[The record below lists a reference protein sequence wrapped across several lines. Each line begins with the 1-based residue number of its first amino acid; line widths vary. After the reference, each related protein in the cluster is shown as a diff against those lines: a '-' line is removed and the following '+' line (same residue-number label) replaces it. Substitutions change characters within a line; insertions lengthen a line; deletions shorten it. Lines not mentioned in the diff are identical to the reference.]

1 MGKIMIFDGENY
13 DFWYVKIKTI
23 FLSYDL
29 WDYVEDEYDES
40 EDTTTLT
47 NAERQQLKDHKKK
60 DAKALGL
67 IQQGVADTIFPRIIN
82 ASKAKEAWDI
92 LEKGYRGSTKT
103 YGEDISNQRIVE
115 KILISLPEKYD
126 SIVAVIE
133 ETKEL
138 ENLSVEE
145 LMGSIKAF
153 EQRLSK
159 RSEKTI
165 ESAFQSKLNVSSRNQ
180 EKYPSSFDRSK
191 GESSRGGRHGR
202 GRGRGR
208 NSRGRGRNNF
218 ERSGNIKSTQQN
230 CGICKRSSHVDK
242 DCWFW
247 GKPQCF
253 NCKKFGHVQK
263 DYRLK
268 INQQANFSEEQEG
281 ETSMFY
287 ACHSTSE
294 QNDDVWFLDSGCS
307 NYMTGDKN
315 IFLEIDFSSNSQVR
329 MGNGALVQAKGK
341 CTIAIETKKGRK
353 HIRDVLLV
361 PDLEQNLLSV
371 GQLVEHGYSIHFDED
386 SCKIYDKESYFP

>member
-1 MGKIMIFDGENY
+1 MATIGNQNQGAHQSALPIFDGENY
-13 DFWYVKIKTI
+13 DFWYVKMKTI
-23 FLSYDL
+23 FPSYDL
-29 WDYVEDEYDES
+29 WDYVEDE
-40 EDTTTLT
+40 
-47 NAERQQLKDHKKK
+47 QQLKDQKKK

-67 IQQGVADTIFPRIIN
+67 IQQEIADTIFPRIIN

-92 LEKGYRGSTKT
+92 LEKEYKGSTKVVNQMKT
-103 YGEDISNQRIVE
+103 YGEDISNQRIIE
-115 KILISLPEKYD
+115 KILISLPKKYD
-126 SIVAVIE
+126 SIVTVIE

-153 EQRLSK
+153 EQRLSR

-165 ESAFQSKLNVSSRNQ
+165 ESAFQSKLSVSSKNQ

-202 GRGRGR
+202 GKGR

-218 ERSGNIKSTQQN
+218 ERSGNIDSTQQN

-242 DCWFW
+242 DCWFR

-263 DYRLK
+263 DCQLK
-268 INQQANFSEEQEG
+268 TNQQAKFSEEQEG
-281 ETSMFY
+281 EMSMFY

-294 QNDDVWFLDSGCS
+294 QNNDVWFLDSGCS
-307 NYMTGDKN
+307 NHMTGD
-315 IFLEIDFSSNSQVR
+315 
-329 MGNGALVQAKGK
+329 
-341 CTIAIETKKGRK
+341 
-353 HIRDVLLV
+353 
-361 PDLEQNLLSV
+361 
-371 GQLVEHGYSIHFDED
+371 
-386 SCKIYDKESYFP
+386 

>member
-1 MGKIMIFDGENY
+1 MATTGNQNQGVHQSALPIFYGENY
-13 DFWYVKIKTI
+13 DFWYVKMKTI

-29 WDYVEDEYDES
+29 WDYFEYEYDEP

-47 NAERQQLKDHKKK
+47 NTQRQQLKDYKKK

-67 IQQGVADTIFPRIIN
+67 IQQGVVDTIFPRIIN

-92 LEKGYRGSTKT
+92 LEKEYRGSTKT

-115 KILISLPEKYD
+115 KILISLLEKYD

-153 EQRLSK
+153 EQRLNR

-165 ESAFQSKLNVSSRNQ
+165 ESVFQSKLNVSSKNQ

-208 NSRGRGRNNF
+208 NNF
-218 ERSGNIKSTQQN
+218 ERNRNIESTQQN
-230 CGICKRSSHVDK
+230 YGICKRRSHVDK
-242 DCWFW
+242 DCWFQ

-263 DYRLK
+263 DCWLK
-268 INQQANFSEEQEG
+268 TNQQANFSEEQEG

-294 QNDDVWFLDSGCS
+294 QNDDVWFLDSGC
-307 NYMTGDKN
+307 NNHMTGDKN

-329 MGNGALVQAKGK
+329 MGNGAWSKQR
-341 CTIAIETKKGRK
+341 EN
-353 HIRDVLLV
+353 VLL
-361 PDLEQNLLSV
+361 P
-371 GQLVEHGYSIHFDED
+371 
-386 SCKIYDKESYFP
+386 